1 MWGIFRIF
9 AEKENM
15 ESNRYTLVAD
25 FGKGKDFTSCGGN
38 LFIPN
43 NTEDVVK
50 EFSDFFV
57 A

>member
-1 MWGIFRIF
+1 
-9 AEKENM
+9 M

-43 NTEDVVK
+43 NTEDIVK
-50 EFSDFFV
+50 EFSDFV
-57 A
+57 E